1 VKRTLFWMALPALL
15 LAQAPAPAPSYKDLK
30 FPPLKKLEIPDI
42 EQVTLPNGMRL
53 YLLEDRELPL
63 VRGLALVRTGNL
75 FDPKDKIGLAT
86 ITGMVMRTGGTSKE
100 TGDQLDEKLE
110 NLAASVESD
119 IGESYGRVS
128 FSALKENTDEVLSI
142 FRDVLTSPEYRQE
155 KIDLAKNEIRSSIS
169 RRITSRLGFRRL
181 GWWC

>member
-1 VKRTLFWMALPALL
+1 MKRTLFWMALPALL

-86 ITGMVMRTGGTSKE
+86 IT
-100 TGDQLDEKLE
+100 
-110 NLAASVESD
+110 
-119 IGESYGRVS
+119 
-128 FSALKENTDEVLSI
+128 
-142 FRDVLTSPEYRQE
+142 SPETVQKRNGTATSQPSQTCQR
-155 KIDLAKNEIRSSIS
+155 RS
-169 RRITSRLGFRRL
+169 RVRIAPN
-181 GWWC
+181 